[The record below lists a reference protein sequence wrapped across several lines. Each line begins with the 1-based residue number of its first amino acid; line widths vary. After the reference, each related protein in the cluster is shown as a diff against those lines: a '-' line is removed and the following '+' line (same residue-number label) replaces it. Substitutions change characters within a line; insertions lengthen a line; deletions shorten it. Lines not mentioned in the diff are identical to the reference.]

1 MPIQIIQDDEKFT
14 YENAGSKIFYRRIST
29 ARRSSIVRK
38 HTKRGKTDWNAVTSD
53 LVIEAIIGWE
63 NIQARGKDIPYSA
76 DVALKLP
83 EEVLS
88 EIVSLTG
95 GTGEDDVDGDPE
107 KN

>member
-1 MPIQIIQDDEKFT
+1 MPIQIVQDDERLT

-29 ARRSSIVRK
+29 AKRSAIVRK

-53 LVIEAIIGWE
+53 LVTAAIIGWS
-63 NIQARGKDIPYSA
+63 NVQVKGKDVQYDP
-76 DVALKLP
+76 DLALKLP

-88 EIVSLTG
+88 EIVALTG
-95 GTGEDDVDGDPE
+95 GTGEDEENGDPE